1 MNLKPLKLAG
11 VVSLIMGIL
20 FTITGG
26 VVWGIVT
33 SQLAAERITV
43 SADAPF
49 AAGSEVRGPISA
61 FAQAEV
67 INMHALKGS
76 NGLTYAELGAAAT
89 QARNEATKATDAGDT
104 AKAAEL
110 TAQAEEFTK
119 QRTTAMNGS
128 FLRASLF
135 TSVLSYGVCLFA
147 IGVGVTLIIVGWA
160 FTKVAG
166 SAKAARTSA

>member
-20 FTITGG
+20 FTVTGG
-26 VVWGIVT
+26 VVWGVIT

-43 SADAPF
+43 SPDAPF
-49 AAGSEVRGPISA
+49 SAGAQVRGPISA

-67 INMHALKGS
+67 INMHALAGS
-76 NGLTYAELGAAAT
+76 EGLTYAELGAAAS
-89 QARNEATKATDAGDT
+89 AAEKAGDT
-104 AKAAEL
+104 AKAEDL
-110 TAQAEEFTK
+110 RK
-119 QRTTAMNGS
+119 QRTSNMNAS

-147 IGVGVTLIIVGWA
+147 IGVGVMLIVFGWA
-160 FTKVAG
+160 FTRVAG
-166 SAKAARTSA
+166 EAAPAKAAA